1 MDLRPADPG
10 RLEGGLVAMTL
21 VALGP
26 RRGRRAAFELVGA
39 QVPQGRM
46 ATGRERVV
54 PPFQVFENGHARFGL
69 NLERASVDELAF
81 ERCEEA
87 FGHRVVVAITG
98 RFS

>member
-46 ATGRERVV
+46 ATGRVV
-54 PPFQVFENGHARFGL
+54 PAFQVFEHGHARFGL
-69 NLERASVDELAF
+69 GLERASVDELAF

-98 RFS
+98 RSS